1 QKTSRSDLRATL
13 RLDPCIA
20 LWVGN
25 NTILWDGVTIRGDVS
40 CNGTLSNSGAIEGD
54 AFTGTFSGNNP
65 TGQLQPIANLPLAW
79 PRITVVDFTSN
90 YAVQTI
96 TNSVLSGLTLG
107 PYDPVRVCFRNG
119 DLVIAGNTH
128 VEGMLIVNG
137 NLTVRNGINT
147 ITAGKNLPA
156 MLVTGNLIVES
167 GGELEIEGLAVI
179 DGDMQ
184 VSAGAAGVNLLG
196 GLFIQGT
203 LVETTADSS
212 GNGNNGTIFGATQT
226 VAGTGFA
233 LHFDGADD
241 YVRIAVDPAL
251 DNLDAITMMARIYPR
266 VDSHWHVLDK
276 GDGDKRIF
284 SEGLNRTLDGRVR
297 YTSVNA
303 WSESAGGTIELN
315 TWQYVAL
322 TWSPSTNSIRLFR
335 DGIEVQYGYQAI
347 GSGAALD
354 DTTHPFTIGV
364 RSGLNNG
371 TFFDGLIN
379 DVRLYDRA
387 LDPNEIYPPNDSLPG
402 LIGHW
407 KLDESGSSVT
417 ITAAPSRTAIVT
429 WSAAGVVEKWGQAA
443 GAFFKSIERK

>member
-1 QKTSRSDLRATL
+1 
-13 RLDPCIA
+13 
-20 LWVGN
+20 
-25 NTILWDGVTIRGDVS
+25 
-40 CNGTLSNSGAIEGD
+40 
-54 AFTGTFSGNNP
+54 
-65 TGQLQPIANLPLAW
+65 
-79 PRITVVDFTSN
+79 
-90 YAVQTI
+90 
-96 TNSVLSGLTLG
+96 
-107 PYDPVRVCFRNG
+107 
-119 DLVIAGNTH
+119 
-128 VEGMLIVNG
+128 
-137 NLTVRNGINT
+137 RNGINT

-179 DGDMQ
+179 DGDMR

-266 VDSHWHVLDK
+266 ADSHWHVLDK

-335 DGIEVQYGYQAI
+335 DGIEVQYGPQNI